1 MELDD
6 SFKALLI
13 LDQWDRYEP
22 SQCEEIARQ
31 LEQALPTPF
40 HFHAVEPYSLGAQK
54 HHIAVFE
61 RVAFSTGS
69 RQGFFALIPGGQTTL
84 GYDREHPFV
93 PNEQQ
98 QKSWIQGTQ
107 EGEMFTG
114 TLDAFL
120 DIAMTPL
127 RRVNLA
133 PFLLEIEAAYLPR
146 DWRTLQ
152 GKISFEETQK
162 RLHQE
167 GLRLP
172 TSDEWE
178 YACSTGSRTL
188 FRWGNETPD
197 ISIPHRS
204 QQVVTWDL
212 HLRKNAFGLLIARD
226 PNQWEICA
234 EPGLMRGGDGGVS
247 LCAGAGTFAEW
258 LTLASAFH
266 LRRQR
271 EIYNGAGVHLRRTL
285 SLF

>member
-1 MELDD
+1 M
-6 SFKALLI
+6 
-13 LDQWDRYEP
+13 LDQWDHHEP
-22 SQCEEIARQ
+22 GECEEIAHH
-31 LEQALPTPF
+31 LEQALPASF
-40 HFHAVEPYSLGAQK
+40 HFSTLESCSLGDQK
-54 HHIAVFE
+54 HHVAIFE
-61 RVAFSTGS
+61 RAAFPSGS
-69 RQGFFALIPGGQTTL
+69 RQGFFALIPGGQATL

-93 PNEQQ
+93 PSAQQ
-98 QKSWIQGTQ
+98 QESWIQETQ
-107 EGEMFTG
+107 EGGMFEG

-120 DIAMTPL
+120 DRVMALL
-127 RRVNLA
+127 RQVSLN
-133 PFLLEIEAAYLPR
+133 PFLLEIEAAPLPR
-146 DWRTLQ
+146 NWRTLQ
-152 GKISFEETQK
+152 GKITFEETQK
-162 RLHQE
+162 RLSLE

-172 TSDEWE
+172 TPDEWE
-178 YACSTGSRTL
+178 YVCRAGSRTL

-204 QQVVTWDL
+204 QRVITWDL

-226 PNQWEICA
+226 PNQWEMCA

-271 EIYNGAGVHLRRTL
+271 EGYDRAGAHLRRAL